1 MRQGVKY
8 HDHSF
13 SLPSGTR
20 FLRRFRPLAPHGGR
34 IPLVPDVQGRELVVH
49 SCPYCGCPGVYLVD
63 TDGGGRTVAC
73 PACGMS
79 GPESVDGDDTEAE
92 RGWEI
97 LCGRMCRRCSK
108 HLLKKIKELKAEIA
122 SLQAQLARKGGDAI

>member
-1 MRQGVKY
+1 M
-8 HDHSF
+8 
-13 SLPSGTR
+13 
-20 FLRRFRPLAPHGGR
+20 
-34 IPLVPDVQGRELVVH
+34 H
-49 SCPYCGCPGVYLVD
+49 SCPYCGCPDVYLAD

-79 GPESVDGDDTEAE
+79 GPESVDGDDTEAV

-108 HLLKKIKELKAEIA
+108 HLLKRIKELKAEIA
-122 SLQAQLARKGGDAI
+122 SLQALLAQTSSASLRSALDVERLTP